1 MFCRSLFVLL
11 YFFFWPLCCLFFFD
25 IRILIAPLVS
35 SSSCCHKTRVVCC
48 KLGSISMVRAVFFFM
63 LEVKL
68 RNSTSIKLMNY
79 CIDKYAQVILCLFAY
94 SDVLHVLTNG
104 RHELLALHRR
114 LGSHPPVFGGV
125 RVASLFSFLYCVFLF
140 VFCLFLSSSC
150 VLCAQ
155 LYNNPIWRTN
165 LSILLY

>member
-1 MFCRSLFVLL
+1 MFCRSLFGLVC
-11 YFFFWPLCCLFFFD
+11 FFFWPLCCLFFFD

-35 SSSCCHKTRVVCC
+35 SSSFFHENRVVYC
-48 KLGSISMVRAVFFFM
+48 KLGSISMVRAFFFM

-79 CIDKYAQVILCLFAY
+79 CIDKYVQVMLCLFAH

-114 LGSHPPVFGGV
+114 LGSPPPPPLRF
-125 RVASLFSFLYCVFLF
+125 
-140 VFCLFLSSSC
+140 
-150 VLCAQ
+150 
-155 LYNNPIWRTN
+155 NPREIT
-165 LSILLY
+165 LVGLTILDIHRFRGP